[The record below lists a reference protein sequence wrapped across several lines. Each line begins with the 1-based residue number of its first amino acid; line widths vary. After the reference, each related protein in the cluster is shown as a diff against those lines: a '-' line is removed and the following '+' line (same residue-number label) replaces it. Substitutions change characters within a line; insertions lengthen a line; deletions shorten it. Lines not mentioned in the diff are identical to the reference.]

1 MIKVYIKTDTENRI
15 TAVNS
20 SAFLADVTDWI
31 FIDEGEGD
39 RYTHAQGNYFD
50 KPIVTEGGALRYKYL
65 GGRKYAERTAEE
77 IAADEAELVENTE
90 ESTETL
96 LLEMA
101 ADHEYRLCLMEL
113 GVSENDL

>member
-1 MIKVYIKTDTENRI
+1 MAKVYIKTDSQNRI

-20 SAFLADVTDWI
+20 SAFLTDLTNWI
-31 FIDEGEGD
+31 FIDKGEGD
-39 RYTHAQGNYFD
+39 RYTHAQGNYF
-50 KPIVTEGGALRYKYL
+50 PLPLVTDSGAYRYEL
-65 GGRKYAERTAEE
+65 VNGQVAERTAEE

-113 GVSENDL
+113 GVNESDL